1 MEKVGRHVYVGS
13 TSGMIWSID
22 PEVMDVREEVI
33 QPFRSRVSCLL
44 GVKGI
49 GKKHRQEVDLIEW
62 RERAGLSAYPLR
74 QLQQSEEYLVAFGED
89 YQPVYHD
96 SDFKPSRTQ
105 LLMPQILEADELP
118 VGDSLRSL
126 SSSAKMHRPPP
137 GSTDNHCHVVVV
149 DVRSPRY
156 F

>member
-1 MEKVGRHVYVGS
+1 MH
-13 TSGMIWSID
+13 
-22 PEVMDVREEVI
+22 VREEVI
-33 QPFRSRVSCLL
+33 RPFQSRVSCLL

-49 GKKHRQEVDLIEW
+49 GKRHRQEVGPIEW

-96 SDFKPSRTQ
+96 SAFKPSRTQ
-105 LLMPQILEADELP
+105 LIVPHILEAGELP

-126 SSSAKMHRPPP
+126 SSSAKMHRPSP
-137 GSTDNHCHVVVV
+137 GSTDNHCHMVVV
-149 DVRSPRY
+149 DVRSPAT
-156 F
+156 FN